1 MEEEEEG
8 WELLERKG
16 KSERKTDFLF
26 VILSFLLSTT
36 KPFTETI
43 KMRI

>member
-16 KSERKTDFLF
+16 KSERKTEILF
-26 VILSFLLSTT
+26 VISLSCYQLQSLSQ
-36 KPFTETI
+36 KQLI
-43 KMRI
+43 